1 MSKSG
6 FFLKTLSITGA
17 LLVFASVSL
26 YAASQVDSVDNR
38 WLPVPDKLPTPREIK
53 EVLDQYEEFAEFLG
67 RYIESEKKF
76 NNFAQAVEEYFTDT
90 YIMAPK
96 DSELVLDI
104 LRTVMGDDEDW
115 ISYWM
120 YELDCGREWKPYMV
134 TKNGEDI
141 PLRTMEDLWNLLNKE
156 EER

>member
-1 MSKSG
+1 M
-6 FFLKTLSITGA
+6 
-17 LLVFASVSL
+17 
-26 YAASQVDSVDNR
+26 
-38 WLPVPDKLPTPREIK
+38 KLT
-53 EVLDQYEEFAEFLG
+53 YEEFADFLG

-104 LRTVMGDDEDW
+104 LRTVMNDDEDW

-134 TKNGEDI
+134 TKDGEDI
-141 PLRTMEDLWNLLNKE
+141 PLRTMEDLWNLLNE
-156 EER
+156 EAHE

>member
-1 MSKSG
+1 M
-6 FFLKTLSITGA
+6 
-17 LLVFASVSL
+17 
-26 YAASQVDSVDNR
+26 
-38 WLPVPDKLPTPREIK
+38 KLT
-53 EVLDQYEEFAEFLG
+53 YEEFAEFLG

-115 ISYWM
+115 IIVQKKY
-120 YELDCGREWKPYMV
+120 YKDGKCIQGDVQYTYQKPCC
-134 TKNGEDI
+134 
-141 PLRTMEDLWNLLNKE
+141 
-156 EER
+156 